1 MTNDIKKIYGIE
13 DSNLTISSV
22 SEGTYRNK
30 PAKIIKASYK
40 PKTIACP
47 NCGSSPRECDGK
59 YVIVKNGS
67 KEVEILLT
75 HENTG
80 IVSMKLSKQR
90 YRCHNCNKHWTAQI
104 NLVKPYHN
112 VSRIIEGKIIELLG
126 ERISLK
132 LIAKLCSV
140 SISKV
145 IQVLKSLETYLP
157 SPKNRWL
164 PEVLMVDEFRSHTA
178 IEDSMSFICAD
189 GNSGRLVEI
198 LESRR
203 LNYLMPHFNG
213 YPDEERFKV
222 KYLVTDM
229 NAAYFQLVKNIFPNA
244 ELIIDRFHIVKH
256 LNEAFN
262 SFRVREMKKLKV
274 SGHKVE
280 ASKLKKNWR
289 FLLKNRLDINISE
302 YKRWPSFRSNKYPYL
317 TEQMMIDRLLD
328 FSEPLKLAYG
338 YFHDLLDSFRRKE
351 YERFFEL
358 LNTLPEELDEEF
370 KGQVQNLMRHQEGI
384 TNALIHPHSNG
395 KIEAKNTH
403 IKTLKRV
410 SYGFKSFSNMRI
422 RIFLTEGLIKVSN

>member
-13 DSNLTISSV
+13 DPNLIISSV

-30 PAKIIKASYK
+30 PAKIIQASYK
-40 PKTIACP
+40 PKAIVCP
-47 NCGSSPRECDGK
+47 KCGSSPRNNTGK
-59 YVIVKNGS
+59 YIIVKNGS
-67 KEVEILLT
+67 KKVDVLLT

-90 YRCHNCNKHWTAQI
+90 YRCYNCNTHWTSQI
-104 NLVKPYHN
+104 DLVQPSHN
-112 VSRIIEGKIIELLG
+112 ISRIIEAKVIELIA

-157 SPKNRWL
+157 KEENRWL

-178 IEDSMSFICAD
+178 SEDSMSFICAD
-189 GNSGRLVEI
+189 GESGRLVEI
-198 LESRR
+198 LESRKI
-203 LNYLMPHFNG
+203 NYLIPHFSR
-213 YPDEERFKV
+213 YPDEERFRV
-222 KYLVTDM
+222 KFLVTDM
-229 NAAYFQLVKNIFPNA
+229 NAAYFQLVKDIFPNA
-244 ELIIDRFHIVKH
+244 ELIIDHSHIVKH

-262 SFRVREMKKLKV
+262 SFRVREVKRLKV
-274 SGHKVE
+274 SGKKRE

-302 YKRWPSFRSNKYPYL
+302 YKKWPSFRSNKYPYL
-317 TEQMMIDRLLD
+317 TEQMMIDRLLG
-328 FSEPLKLAYG
+328 FSEPLKLAYD

-358 LNTLPEELDEEF
+358 LNTLPDELDEEF
-370 KGQVQNLMRHQEGI
+370 KGQVQNLIRYQEGI
-384 TNALIHPHSNG
+384 TNALIHPYSNG

-422 RIFLTEGLIKVSN
+422 RIFLTEGLIEVNH